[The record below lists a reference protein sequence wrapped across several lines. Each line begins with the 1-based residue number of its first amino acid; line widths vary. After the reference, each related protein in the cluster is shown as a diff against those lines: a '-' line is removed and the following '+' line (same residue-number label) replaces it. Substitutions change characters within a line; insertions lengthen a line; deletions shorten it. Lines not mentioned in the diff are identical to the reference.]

1 MSGVG
6 YIPPGAY
13 PLAVDPE
20 DPLLEAEGRVLRP
33 PAPGSD
39 STGPALTEL
48 VVSVRQAVAA
58 LQALYSQARA
68 EAMYRIQRGVA
79 QGATDGTT
87 GDALLQLFQVPQ
99 GCTGYLML
107 CALDEAGVT
116 PAAPD
121 TSGTLWHAIY
131 GTAGPAANQADVVAV
146 GQLFDFQLNAP
157 TRGDAMLPDTYKYAS
172 KEGAPSLVGPG
183 VFWAVIDAANTA
195 RQVAARY
202 AVLVEQPEP

>member
-1 MSGVG
+1 
-6 YIPPGAY
+6 
-13 PLAVDPE
+13 
-20 DPLLEAEGRVLRP
+20 LE
-33 PAPGSD
+33 
-39 STGPALTEL
+39 
-48 VVSVRQAVAA
+48 Q
-58 LQALYSQARA
+58 LYHQARY

-79 QGATDGTT
+79 QGATDSST

-116 PAAPD
+116 PAVPD
-121 TSGTLWHAIY
+121 TSATLWHAIY
-131 GTAGPAANQADVVAV
+131 GTGGPASTQAGVVAV

-157 TRGDAMLPDTYKYAS
+157 TRGDAMLPDVYKYAA

-183 VFWAVIDAANTA
+183 VFWAVIDAATVS